1 MQREEL
7 KIRRKYPEES
17 VDTFESVGKGDFK
30 GATFPFGKCA
40 NRIKHTNTASV
51 SDKIAIRARKKAEI
65 LRTLEA
71 QKQEQIK
78 ASSKRLQG
86 RWRA

>member
-17 VDTFESVGKGDFK
+17 AVTFESVGKGDFK
-30 GATFPFGKCA
+30 GVTSPYCKGV
-40 NRIKHTNTASV
+40 NRTKHTNTASV

-71 QKQEQIK
+71 DF
-78 ASSKRLQG
+78 R
-86 RWRA
+86 